1 MSTEIKCPKC
11 GTIFTVDESEY
22 ATLLEQVRTK
32 EFDAS
37 VKKETD
43 RIMRDMKKDA
53 ELAAMKAAAENANI
67 VAQKDTYIAELK
79 AKLEHES
86 ENLTY
91 KIEKAISEKEKEIY
105 ELKTNIQTNKD
116 SYSEEKRLLVA
127 QYQNELNIKD
137 ETIALLKD
145 YRVKLSTKMV
155 GEDLEQHCEN
165 KFNEMRMVAFPR
177 AEFGKDNDA
186 KTGSKGDYIYR
197 ETAEDGTEI
206 LSIMFEMKNE
216 METTATKHKN
226 EHFFAELDKDR
237 REKKCEYAILVSMLE
252 QDSEL
257 YNTGIV
263 DVSYK
268 YEKMYVIRPQFFIQI
283 ISILRNAALNS
294 LKYKQEAE
302 MVKRQNIDVTN
313 FESELNEFKDKFGK
327 NYKDA
332 SDRFSNAID
341 EIDATIQHLM
351 KVKDNLLKSEKH
363 LTAAERKLDTLTIK
377 KLTSGN
383 ATMKAMFDEL
393 ESKSNPVEALNG
405 NVEENKEDNESK
417 SKKPL
422 PSWLTKKEEDGT
434 SMQSSNSADDVKTVN
449 ADTDGNSESNSN
461 SESEPKKVKTW
472 QDVLDYIKAHKNEA
486 K

>member
-53 ELAAMKAAAENANI
+53 ELAAMKTAAENANI

-383 ATMKAMFDEL
+383 ATMKAMFAEL

-405 NVEENKEDNESK
+405 NVEKNKEDNESK

-422 PSWLTKKEEDGT
+422 PSWLTKKEENGT
-434 SMQSSNSADDVKTVN
+434 SMQSSNSADDVKTAN

-461 SESEPKKVKTW
+461 SESEPKKVKTR

>member
-37 VKKETD
+37 IKKETD

-53 ELAAMKAAAENANI
+53 ELAAMKAAAE
-67 VAQKDTYIAELK
+67 KD
-79 AKLEHES
+79 
-86 ENLTY
+86 
-91 KIEKAISEKEKEIY
+91 KAISEKDAYIAKLESELKGKDESLKYRIDKAIAEKEKEIF

-145 YRVKLSTKMV
+145 YKVKLSTKMV
-155 GEDLEQHCEN
+155 GENLEQHCEN

-268 YEKMYVIRPQFFIQI
+268 YDKMYVIRPQFFIQI

-383 ATMKAMFDEL
+383 ATMKAMFAEL

-405 NVEENKEDNESK
+405 NVEENNATNNE
-417 SKKPL
+417 
-422 PSWLTKKEEDGT
+422 EE
-434 SMQSSNSADDVKTVN
+434 
-449 ADTDGNSESNSN
+449 
-461 SESEPKKVKTW
+461 
-472 QDVLDYIKAHKNEA
+472 
-486 K
+486 

>member
-53 ELAAMKAAAENANI
+53 ELAAMKAAAENASI

-79 AKLEHES
+79 AKLEHEN

-91 KIEKAISEKEKEIY
+91 KIEKAVSEKEKEIY
-105 ELKTNIQTNKD
+105 ELKSAIQT
-116 SYSEEKRLLVA
+116 SENQYKEAKRLIVS
-127 QYQNELNIKD
+127 QYEKELEMKD
-137 ETIALLKD
+137 ETIAYLKD
-145 YRVKLSTKMV
+145 YRTKLSTKMV

-165 KFNEMRMVAFPR
+165 KFNEMRMVAFPN
-177 AEFGKDNDA
+177 AEFSKDNDA
-186 KTGSKGDYIYR
+186 KSGSKGDYIYR

-383 ATMKAMFDEL
+383 ATMKAMFAEF

-405 NVEENKEDNESK
+405 NVEENNATNNE
-417 SKKPL
+417 
-422 PSWLTKKEEDGT
+422 EE
-434 SMQSSNSADDVKTVN
+434 
-449 ADTDGNSESNSN
+449 
-461 SESEPKKVKTW
+461 
-472 QDVLDYIKAHKNEA
+472 
-486 K
+486 

>member
-67 VAQKDTYIAELK
+67 VAQKDTYIAGLK
-79 AKLEHES
+79 AKLEHEN

-91 KIEKAISEKEKEIY
+91 KIEKAVSEKEKEIY
-105 ELKTNIQTNKD
+105 ELKSAIQT
-116 SYSEEKRLLVA
+116 SENQYKEAKRLIVS
-127 QYQNELNIKD
+127 QYEKELEMKD
-137 ETIALLKD
+137 ETIAYLKD
-145 YRVKLSTKMV
+145 YRTKLSTKMV
-155 GEDLEQHCEN
+155 GENLEQHCEN

-405 NVEENKEDNESK
+405 NVEENNAMNNE
-417 SKKPL
+417 
-422 PSWLTKKEEDGT
+422 EE
-434 SMQSSNSADDVKTVN
+434 
-449 ADTDGNSESNSN
+449 
-461 SESEPKKVKTW
+461 
-472 QDVLDYIKAHKNEA
+472 
-486 K
+486 

>member
-79 AKLEHES
+79 AKLEHEN

-91 KIEKAISEKEKEIY
+91 KIEKAVSEKEKEIY
-105 ELKTNIQTNKD
+105 ELKSAIQA
-116 SYSEEKRLLVA
+116 SENQYKEAKRLIVS
-127 QYQNELNIKD
+127 QYEKELEMKD
-137 ETIALLKD
+137 ETIAYLKD
-145 YRVKLSTKMV
+145 YRTKLSTKMV

-341 EIDATIQHLM
+341 ELDATIQHLM

-383 ATMKAMFDEL
+383 ATMKAMFAEL

-405 NVEENKEDNESK
+405 NVEENNATNNE
-417 SKKPL
+417 
-422 PSWLTKKEEDGT
+422 EE
-434 SMQSSNSADDVKTVN
+434 
-449 ADTDGNSESNSN
+449 
-461 SESEPKKVKTW
+461 
-472 QDVLDYIKAHKNEA
+472 
-486 K
+486 

>member
-53 ELAAMKAAAENANI
+53 ELAAMKVAAENANI

-79 AKLEHES
+79 AKLEHEN
-86 ENLTY
+86 ENLIY
-91 KIEKAISEKEKEIY
+91 KIEKAVSEKEKEIY
-105 ELKTNIQTNKD
+105 ELKSAIQT
-116 SYSEEKRLLVA
+116 SENQYKEAKRLIVS
-127 QYQNELNIKD
+127 QYEKELEMKD
-137 ETIALLKD
+137 ETIAYLKD
-145 YRVKLSTKMV
+145 YRTKLSTKMV

-383 ATMKAMFDEL
+383 ATMKAMFAEL

-405 NVEENKEDNESK
+405 NVEENNATNNE
-417 SKKPL
+417 
-422 PSWLTKKEEDGT
+422 EE
-434 SMQSSNSADDVKTVN
+434 
-449 ADTDGNSESNSN
+449 
-461 SESEPKKVKTW
+461 
-472 QDVLDYIKAHKNEA
+472 
-486 K
+486 

>member
-155 GEDLEQHCEN
+155 GENLEQHCEN

-268 YEKMYVIRPQFFIQI
+268 YDKMYVIRPQFFIQI

-383 ATMKAMFDEL
+383 ATMKAMFAEL

-405 NVEENKEDNESK
+405 NVEENNATNNE
-417 SKKPL
+417 
-422 PSWLTKKEEDGT
+422 EE
-434 SMQSSNSADDVKTVN
+434 
-449 ADTDGNSESNSN
+449 
-461 SESEPKKVKTW
+461 
-472 QDVLDYIKAHKNEA
+472 
-486 K
+486 

>member
-22 ATLLEQVRTK
+22 AILLEQVRTK

-43 RIMRDMKKDA
+43 RIMRDMRKDA
-53 ELAAMKAAAENANI
+53 ELAAMKAAAENASI

-79 AKLEHES
+79 AKLEHEN

-91 KIEKAISEKEKEIY
+91 KIEKAVSEKEKEIY
-105 ELKTNIQTNKD
+105 ELKSAIQT
-116 SYSEEKRLLVA
+116 SENQYKEAKRLIVS
-127 QYQNELNIKD
+127 QYEKELEMKD
-137 ETIALLKD
+137 ETIAYLKD
-145 YRVKLSTKMV
+145 YRTKLSTKMV

-383 ATMKAMFDEL
+383 ATMKAMFAEL

-405 NVEENKEDNESK
+405 NVEENNATNNE
-417 SKKPL
+417 
-422 PSWLTKKEEDGT
+422 EE
-434 SMQSSNSADDVKTVN
+434 
-449 ADTDGNSESNSN
+449 
-461 SESEPKKVKTW
+461 
-472 QDVLDYIKAHKNEA
+472 
-486 K
+486 

>member
-79 AKLEHES
+79 AKLEHEN

-105 ELKTNIQTNKD
+105 ELKSTIQT
-116 SYSEEKRLLVA
+116 SENQYNEAKRLIVS
-127 QYQNELNIKD
+127 QYEKELEMKD
-137 ETIALLKD
+137 EAIAYLKD
-145 YRVKLSTKMV
+145 YKTKLSTKMV
-155 GEDLEQHCEN
+155 GENLEQHCEN

-383 ATMKAMFDEL
+383 ATMKAMFAEI

-422 PSWLTKKEEDGT
+422 PSWLTKKAEDDT
-434 SMQSSNSADDVKTVN
+434 SMQSSNSTDDVKTAN

-461 SESEPKKVKTW
+461 PESEPKKVKTW
-472 QDVLDYIKAHKNEA
+472 
-486 K
+486 

>member
-79 AKLEHES
+79 AKLEHEN

-91 KIEKAISEKEKEIY
+91 KIEKAVAEKEKEIY
-105 ELKTNIQTNKD
+105 ELKSAIQT
-116 SYSEEKRLLVA
+116 SENQYKEAKRLIVS
-127 QYQNELNIKD
+127 QYEKELEMKD
-137 ETIALLKD
+137 ETIAYLKD
-145 YRVKLSTKMV
+145 YRTKLYTKMV

-383 ATMKAMFDEL
+383 ATMKAMFAEL

-405 NVEENKEDNESK
+405 NVEENNATNNE
-417 SKKPL
+417 
-422 PSWLTKKEEDGT
+422 EE
-434 SMQSSNSADDVKTVN
+434 
-449 ADTDGNSESNSN
+449 
-461 SESEPKKVKTW
+461 
-472 QDVLDYIKAHKNEA
+472 
-486 K
+486 

>member
-43 RIMRDMKKDA
+43 RIMRDMKKDV

-91 KIEKAISEKEKEIY
+91 KIEKAVAEKEKEIY
-105 ELKTNIQTNKD
+105 ELKANIQTNKD

-383 ATMKAMFDEL
+383 ATMKAMFAEL
-393 ESKSNPVEALNG
+393 ESKSNPAEALNG
-405 NVEENKEDNESK
+405 NVEENNATNNE
-417 SKKPL
+417 
-422 PSWLTKKEEDGT
+422 EE
-434 SMQSSNSADDVKTVN
+434 
-449 ADTDGNSESNSN
+449 
-461 SESEPKKVKTW
+461 
-472 QDVLDYIKAHKNEA
+472 
-486 K
+486 

>member
-91 KIEKAISEKEKEIY
+91 KIEKAVAEKEKEIY
-105 ELKTNIQTNKD
+105 ELKSAIQT
-116 SYSEEKRLLVA
+116 SENQYKEAKRLIVS
-127 QYQNELNIKD
+127 QYEKELEMKD
-137 ETIALLKD
+137 ETIAYLKD
-145 YRVKLSTKMV
+145 YRTKLSTKMV

-383 ATMKAMFDEL
+383 ATMKAMFAEL

-405 NVEENKEDNESK
+405 NVEENNATNNE
-417 SKKPL
+417 
-422 PSWLTKKEEDGT
+422 EE
-434 SMQSSNSADDVKTVN
+434 
-449 ADTDGNSESNSN
+449 
-461 SESEPKKVKTW
+461 
-472 QDVLDYIKAHKNEA
+472 
-486 K
+486 

>member
-1 MSTEIKCPKC
+1 MSAEIKCPKC

-91 KIEKAISEKEKEIY
+91 KIEKAVAEKEKEIY
-105 ELKTNIQTNKD
+105 ELKSAIQT
-116 SYSEEKRLLVA
+116 SENQYKEAKRLIVS
-127 QYQNELNIKD
+127 QYEKELEMKD
-137 ETIALLKD
+137 ETIAYLKD
-145 YRVKLSTKMV
+145 YRTKLSTKMV

-383 ATMKAMFDEL
+383 ATMKAMFAEL

-405 NVEENKEDNESK
+405 NVEENNATNNE
-417 SKKPL
+417 
-422 PSWLTKKEEDGT
+422 EE
-434 SMQSSNSADDVKTVN
+434 
-449 ADTDGNSESNSN
+449 
-461 SESEPKKVKTW
+461 
-472 QDVLDYIKAHKNEA
+472 
-486 K
+486 

>member
-43 RIMRDMKKDA
+43 RIMRDMRKDA
-53 ELAAMKAAAENANI
+53 ELAAMKAAAENASI

-79 AKLEHES
+79 AKLEHEN

-91 KIEKAISEKEKEIY
+91 KIEKAVSEKEKEIY
-105 ELKTNIQTNKD
+105 ELKSAIQT
-116 SYSEEKRLLVA
+116 SENQYNEAKRLIVS
-127 QYQNELNIKD
+127 QYEKELEMKD
-137 ETIALLKD
+137 ETIAYLKD
-145 YRVKLSTKMV
+145 YRTKLSTKMV

-383 ATMKAMFDEL
+383 ATMKAMFAEL

-405 NVEENKEDNESK
+405 NVEENNATNNEEK
-417 SKKPL
+417 
-422 PSWLTKKEEDGT
+422 
-434 SMQSSNSADDVKTVN
+434 
-449 ADTDGNSESNSN
+449 
-461 SESEPKKVKTW
+461 
-472 QDVLDYIKAHKNEA
+472 
-486 K
+486 

>member
-91 KIEKAISEKEKEIY
+91 KIEKAVAEKEKEIY
-105 ELKTNIQTNKD
+105 ELKSAIQT
-116 SYSEEKRLLVA
+116 SENQYKEAKRLIVS
-127 QYQNELNIKD
+127 QYEKELEMKD
-137 ETIALLKD
+137 ETIAYLKD
-145 YRVKLSTKMV
+145 YRTKLSTKMV

-268 YEKMYVIRPQFFIQI
+268 YDKMYVIRPQFFIQI

-383 ATMKAMFDEL
+383 ATMKAMFAEL
-393 ESKSNPVEALNG
+393 ESKSNPAEALNG
-405 NVEENKEDNESK
+405 NVEENNATNNE
-417 SKKPL
+417 
-422 PSWLTKKEEDGT
+422 EE
-434 SMQSSNSADDVKTVN
+434 
-449 ADTDGNSESNSN
+449 
-461 SESEPKKVKTW
+461 
-472 QDVLDYIKAHKNEA
+472 
-486 K
+486 

>member
-11 GTIFTVDESEY
+11 GTIFTVDKSEY

-53 ELAAMKAAAENANI
+53 ELAAMKAAAENASI

-105 ELKTNIQTNKD
+105 ELKSAIQT
-116 SYSEEKRLLVA
+116 SENQYKEAKRLIVS
-127 QYQNELNIKD
+127 QYEKELEMKD
-137 ETIALLKD
+137 ETIAYLKD
-145 YRVKLSTKMV
+145 YRTKLSTKMV

-226 EHFFAELDKDR
+226 EHFFSELDKDR

-383 ATMKAMFDEL
+383 ATMKAMFAEL
-393 ESKSNPVEALNG
+393 ESNAKLAEALNG
-405 NVEENKEDNESK
+405 NVEENKDSDEQK

-422 PSWLTKKEEDGT
+422 PSWIKKKEENGT
-434 SMQSSNSADDVKTVN
+434 HMQSNNSADNVKTAN

-472 QDVLDYIKAHKNEA
+472 QDVLDYVKAHKNEA

>member
-11 GTIFTVDESEY
+11 GTIFTVDENEY

-91 KIEKAISEKEKEIY
+91 KIEKAVAEKEKEIY
-105 ELKTNIQTNKD
+105 ELKSTIQT
-116 SYSEEKRLLVA
+116 SENQYNEAKRLIVS
-127 QYQNELNIKD
+127 QYEKELEMKD
-137 ETIALLKD
+137 EAIAYLKD
-145 YRVKLSTKMV
+145 YKTKLSTKMV
-155 GEDLEQHCEN
+155 GENLEQHCEN

-268 YEKMYVIRPQFFIQI
+268 YDKMYVIRPQFFIQI

-351 KVKDNLLKSEKH
+351 KVKDNLLKSENH

-383 ATMKAMFDEL
+383 ATMKAMFAEL

-405 NVEENKEDNESK
+405 NVEENNATNNE
-417 SKKPL
+417 
-422 PSWLTKKEEDGT
+422 EE
-434 SMQSSNSADDVKTVN
+434 
-449 ADTDGNSESNSN
+449 
-461 SESEPKKVKTW
+461 
-472 QDVLDYIKAHKNEA
+472 
-486 K
+486 

>member
-79 AKLEHES
+79 AKLEHEN

-91 KIEKAISEKEKEIY
+91 KIEKAVSEKEKEIY
-105 ELKTNIQTNKD
+105 ELKSAIQA
-116 SYSEEKRLLVA
+116 SENQYKEAKRLIVS
-127 QYQNELNIKD
+127 QYEKELEMKD
-137 ETIALLKD
+137 ETIAYLKD
-145 YRVKLSTKMV
+145 YRTKLSTKMV

-383 ATMKAMFDEL
+383 ATMKAMFAEL
-393 ESKSNPVEALNG
+393 ESKSNPAEALNG
-405 NVEENKEDNESK
+405 NVEENNATNNE
-417 SKKPL
+417 
-422 PSWLTKKEEDGT
+422 EE
-434 SMQSSNSADDVKTVN
+434 
-449 ADTDGNSESNSN
+449 
-461 SESEPKKVKTW
+461 
-472 QDVLDYIKAHKNEA
+472 
-486 K
+486 

>member
-91 KIEKAISEKEKEIY
+91 KIEKAVSEKEKEIY
-105 ELKTNIQTNKD
+105 ELKSAIQT
-116 SYSEEKRLLVA
+116 SENQYKEAKRLIVS
-127 QYQNELNIKD
+127 QYEKELEMKD
-137 ETIALLKD
+137 ETIAYLKD
-145 YRVKLSTKMV
+145 YKTKLSTKMV

-383 ATMKAMFDEL
+383 ATMKAMFAEL
-393 ESKSNPVEALNG
+393 ESKSNPAEALNG
-405 NVEENKEDNESK
+405 NVEENNATNNE
-417 SKKPL
+417 
-422 PSWLTKKEEDGT
+422 EE
-434 SMQSSNSADDVKTVN
+434 
-449 ADTDGNSESNSN
+449 
-461 SESEPKKVKTW
+461 
-472 QDVLDYIKAHKNEA
+472 
-486 K
+486 

>member
-79 AKLEHES
+79 AKLEHEN

-91 KIEKAISEKEKEIY
+91 KIEKAVSEKEKEIY
-105 ELKTNIQTNKD
+105 ELKSAIQT
-116 SYSEEKRLLVA
+116 SENQYKEAKRLIVS
-127 QYQNELNIKD
+127 QYEKELEMKD
-137 ETIALLKD
+137 EAIAYLKD
-145 YRVKLSTKMV
+145 YKTKLSTKMV

-226 EHFFAELDKDR
+226 EHFFSELDKDR

-383 ATMKAMFDEL
+383 ATMKAMFAEL

-405 NVEENKEDNESK
+405 NVEENNATNNE
-417 SKKPL
+417 
-422 PSWLTKKEEDGT
+422 EE
-434 SMQSSNSADDVKTVN
+434 
-449 ADTDGNSESNSN
+449 
-461 SESEPKKVKTW
+461 
-472 QDVLDYIKAHKNEA
+472 
-486 K
+486 

>member
-91 KIEKAISEKEKEIY
+91 KIEKAVAEKEKEIY
-105 ELKTNIQTNKD
+105 ELKANIQTNKD

-165 KFNEMRMVAFPR
+165 KFNEMRMVAFPN
-177 AEFGKDNDA
+177 AEFSKDNDA
-186 KTGSKGDYIYR
+186 KSGSKGDYIYR

-383 ATMKAMFDEL
+383 ATMKAMFAEL
-393 ESKSNPVEALNG
+393 ESKSNPAEALNG
-405 NVEENKEDNESK
+405 KVEENKDSDEQK
-417 SKKPL
+417 SKKQL
-422 PSWLTKKEEDGT
+422 PSWITKKEENGT
-434 SMQSSNSADDVKTVN
+434 HMQSSNSADNVKTAN

-472 QDVLDYIKAHKNEA
+472 QDVLDYVKAHKNEA

>member
-79 AKLEHES
+79 AKLEHEN

-91 KIEKAISEKEKEIY
+91 KIEKAVSEKEKEIY
-105 ELKTNIQTNKD
+105 ELKSAIQA
-116 SYSEEKRLLVA
+116 SENQYKEAKRLIVS
-127 QYQNELNIKD
+127 QYEKELEMKD
-137 ETIALLKD
+137 ETIAYLKD
-145 YRVKLSTKMV
+145 YRTKLSTKMV

-165 KFNEMRMVAFPR
+165 KFNEIRMVAFPR

-206 LSIMFEMKNE
+206 LSVMFEMKNE

-383 ATMKAMFDEL
+383 ATMKAMFAEL
-393 ESKSNPVEALNG
+393 ESNAKLAEALNG
-405 NVEENKEDNESK
+405 NVEENKDSDEQK

-422 PSWLTKKEEDGT
+422 PSWIKKKEENGT
-434 SMQSSNSADDVKTVN
+434 HMQSSNSADNVKTAN

-472 QDVLDYIKAHKNEA
+472 QDVLDYVKAHKNEA

>member
-91 KIEKAISEKEKEIY
+91 KIEKAVAEKEKEIY
-105 ELKTNIQTNKD
+105 ELKSAIQT
-116 SYSEEKRLLVA
+116 SENQYKEAKRLLVS
-127 QYQNELNIKD
+127 QYEKELEMKD
-137 ETIALLKD
+137 EAIAYLKD
-145 YRVKLSTKMV
+145 YRTKLSTKMV

-383 ATMKAMFDEL
+383 ATMKAMFAEL

-405 NVEENKEDNESK
+405 NVEENNATNNE
-417 SKKPL
+417 
-422 PSWLTKKEEDGT
+422 EE
-434 SMQSSNSADDVKTVN
+434 
-449 ADTDGNSESNSN
+449 
-461 SESEPKKVKTW
+461 
-472 QDVLDYIKAHKNEA
+472 
-486 K
+486 

>member
-22 ATLLEQVRTK
+22 ANLLEQVRTK

-53 ELAAMKAAAENANI
+53 ELAAMKVAAENANI

-79 AKLEHES
+79 AKLEHEN
-86 ENLTY
+86 ENLIY
-91 KIEKAISEKEKEIY
+91 KIEKAVSEKEKEIY
-105 ELKTNIQTNKD
+105 ELKSAIQT
-116 SYSEEKRLLVA
+116 SENQYKEAKRLIVS
-127 QYQNELNIKD
+127 QYEKELEMKD
-137 ETIALLKD
+137 ETIAYLKD
-145 YRVKLSTKMV
+145 YRTKLSTKMV

-383 ATMKAMFDEL
+383 ATMKAMFAEL

-405 NVEENKEDNESK
+405 NVEENNATNNE
-417 SKKPL
+417 
-422 PSWLTKKEEDGT
+422 EE
-434 SMQSSNSADDVKTVN
+434 
-449 ADTDGNSESNSN
+449 
-461 SESEPKKVKTW
+461 
-472 QDVLDYIKAHKNEA
+472 
-486 K
+486 

>member
-11 GTIFTVDESEY
+11 GTIFTVDEGEY

-53 ELAAMKAAAENANI
+53 ELAAMKAAAENASI

-79 AKLEHES
+79 AKLEHEN

-91 KIEKAISEKEKEIY
+91 KIEKAVSEKEKEIY
-105 ELKTNIQTNKD
+105 ELKSAIQT
-116 SYSEEKRLLVA
+116 SENQYKEAKRLIVS
-127 QYQNELNIKD
+127 QYEKELEMKD
-137 ETIALLKD
+137 ETIAYLKD
-145 YRVKLSTKMV
+145 YRTKLSTKMV

-268 YEKMYVIRPQFFIQI
+268 YDKMYVIRPQFFIQI

-383 ATMKAMFDEL
+383 ATMKAMFAEL

-405 NVEENKEDNESK
+405 NVEENNATNNE
-417 SKKPL
+417 
-422 PSWLTKKEEDGT
+422 EE
-434 SMQSSNSADDVKTVN
+434 
-449 ADTDGNSESNSN
+449 
-461 SESEPKKVKTW
+461 
-472 QDVLDYIKAHKNEA
+472 
-486 K
+486 

>member
-155 GEDLEQHCEN
+155 GENLEQHCEN

>member
-53 ELAAMKAAAENANI
+53 ELAAMKTAAENANI

-155 GEDLEQHCEN
+155 GENLEQHCEN

-268 YEKMYVIRPQFFIQI
+268 YEKMYVIRPQFFIQL

-383 ATMKAMFDEL
+383 ATMKAMFAEL

-405 NVEENKEDNESK
+405 NVEENNATNNE
-417 SKKPL
+417 
-422 PSWLTKKEEDGT
+422 EE
-434 SMQSSNSADDVKTVN
+434 
-449 ADTDGNSESNSN
+449 
-461 SESEPKKVKTW
+461 
-472 QDVLDYIKAHKNEA
+472 
-486 K
+486 

>member
-43 RIMRDMKKDA
+43 RIMRDIKKDA
-53 ELAAMKAAAENANI
+53 ELAAMKVAAENASI

-79 AKLEHES
+79 AKLEHEN

-91 KIEKAISEKEKEIY
+91 KIEKAVSEKEKEIY
-105 ELKTNIQTNKD
+105 ELKSAIQTSDNQ
-116 SYSEEKRLLVA
+116 YNEAKRLIVS
-127 QYQNELNIKD
+127 QYEKELEMKD
-137 ETIALLKD
+137 ETIAYLKD
-145 YRVKLSTKMV
+145 YRTKLSTKMV

-383 ATMKAMFDEL
+383 ATMKAMFAEL

-405 NVEENKEDNESK
+405 NVEENNATNNEEK
-417 SKKPL
+417 
-422 PSWLTKKEEDGT
+422 
-434 SMQSSNSADDVKTVN
+434 
-449 ADTDGNSESNSN
+449 
-461 SESEPKKVKTW
+461 
-472 QDVLDYIKAHKNEA
+472 
-486 K
+486 

>member
-79 AKLEHES
+79 AKLEHEN

-91 KIEKAISEKEKEIY
+91 KIEKAVSEKEKEIY
-105 ELKTNIQTNKD
+105 ELKSAIQT
-116 SYSEEKRLLVA
+116 SENQYKEAKRLIVS
-127 QYQNELNIKD
+127 QYEKELEMKD
-137 ETIALLKD
+137 ETIAYLKD
-145 YRVKLSTKMV
+145 YRTKLSTKMV

-165 KFNEMRMVAFPR
+165 KFNEIRMVAFPR

-206 LSIMFEMKNE
+206 LSVMFEMKNE

-363 LTAAERKLDTLTIK
+363 LTAAERKLDTPTIK

-383 ATMKAMFDEL
+383 ATMKAMFAEL
-393 ESKSNPVEALNG
+393 ESNAKLAEALNG
-405 NVEENKEDNESK
+405 NVEENKDSDEQK

-422 PSWLTKKEEDGT
+422 PSWIKKKEENGT
-434 SMQSSNSADDVKTVN
+434 HMQSSNSADNVKTAN

>member
-43 RIMRDMKKDA
+43 KIMRDMKKDA

-79 AKLEHES
+79 AKLEHEN

-91 KIEKAISEKEKEIY
+91 KIEKAVSEKEKEIY
-105 ELKTNIQTNKD
+105 ELKSAIQT
-116 SYSEEKRLLVA
+116 SENQYNEAKRLIVS
-127 QYQNELNIKD
+127 QYEKELEMKD
-137 ETIALLKD
+137 EAIAYLKD
-145 YRVKLSTKMV
+145 YRTKLSTKMV
-155 GEDLEQHCEN
+155 GENLEQHCEN

-313 FESELNEFKDKFGK
+313 FESELNEFKDKFSK

-351 KVKDNLLKSEKH
+351 KIKDNLLKSEKH
-363 LTAAERKLDTLTIK
+363 LTAAERKLDALTIK

-383 ATMKAMFDEL
+383 ATMKAMFAEL

-405 NVEENKEDNESK
+405 NVEENNATNNE
-417 SKKPL
+417 
-422 PSWLTKKEEDGT
+422 EE
-434 SMQSSNSADDVKTVN
+434 
-449 ADTDGNSESNSN
+449 
-461 SESEPKKVKTW
+461 
-472 QDVLDYIKAHKNEA
+472 
-486 K
+486 

>member
-53 ELAAMKAAAENANI
+53 ELAAMKAAAE
-67 VAQKDTYIAELK
+67 KD
-79 AKLEHES
+79 
-86 ENLTY
+86 
-91 KIEKAISEKEKEIY
+91 KAISEKDAYIAKLELELKGKDENLKYRIDKAIAEKEKEIF

-116 SYSEEKRLLVA
+116 SYSEEKRLLVK

-145 YRVKLSTKMV
+145 YKIKLSTKMV
-155 GEDLEQHCEN
+155 GENLEQHCEN

-197 ETAEDGTEI
+197 ETADDGTEI

-268 YEKMYVIRPQFFIQI
+268 YDKMYVIRPQFFIQI

-313 FESELNEFKDKFGK
+313 FESELNDFKDKFGK

-363 LTAAERKLDTLTIK
+363 LTAAERKLDGLTIK
-377 KLTSGN
+377 KLTNGN
-383 ATMKAMFDEL
+383 ATMKAMFAEL
-393 ESKSNPVEALNG
+393 ESQPKPAEALNG
-405 NVEENKEDNESK
+405 QVEENKDSDEQK

-422 PSWLTKKEEDGT
+422 PSWITKKEENDAPI
-434 SMQSSNSADDVKTVN
+434 QSNDLIDDVQSVSEDTADD
-449 ADTDGNSESNSN
+449 SRSNSN

>member
-37 VKKETD
+37 IKKETD

-53 ELAAMKAAAENANI
+53 ELAAMKAAAENASI

-79 AKLEHES
+79 AKLEHEN

-91 KIEKAISEKEKEIY
+91 KIEKAVSEKEKEIY
-105 ELKTNIQTNKD
+105 ELKSAIQTNENQYK
-116 SYSEEKRLLVA
+116 EAKRLIVS
-127 QYQNELNIKD
+127 QYEKELEMKD
-137 ETIALLKD
+137 ETIAYLKD
-145 YRVKLSTKMV
+145 YRTKLSTKMV

-383 ATMKAMFDEL
+383 ATMKAMFAEL

-405 NVEENKEDNESK
+405 NVEENKDSDEQK
-417 SKKPL
+417 SKKQL
-422 PSWLTKKEEDGT
+422 PSWITKKEENGT
-434 SMQSSNSADDVKTVN
+434 HMQSSNSADNVKTAN

-472 QDVLDYIKAHKNEA
+472 QDVLDYVKAHKNDA

>member
-43 RIMRDMKKDA
+43 RIMRDMRKDA

-79 AKLEHES
+79 AKLEHEN

-91 KIEKAISEKEKEIY
+91 KIEKAVSEKEKEIY
-105 ELKTNIQTNKD
+105 ELKSAIQT
-116 SYSEEKRLLVA
+116 SENQYKEAKRLIVS
-127 QYQNELNIKD
+127 QYEKELEMKD
-137 ETIALLKD
+137 ETIAYLKD
-145 YRVKLSTKMV
+145 YRTKLSTKMV

-383 ATMKAMFDEL
+383 ATMKAMFAEL

-405 NVEENKEDNESK
+405 NVEENNATNNE
-417 SKKPL
+417 
-422 PSWLTKKEEDGT
+422 EE
-434 SMQSSNSADDVKTVN
+434 
-449 ADTDGNSESNSN
+449 
-461 SESEPKKVKTW
+461 
-472 QDVLDYIKAHKNEA
+472 
-486 K
+486 

>member
-22 ATLLEQVRTK
+22 AILLEQVRTK

-79 AKLEHES
+79 AKLEHEN

-91 KIEKAISEKEKEIY
+91 KIEKAVSEKEKEIY
-105 ELKTNIQTNKD
+105 ELKSAIQT
-116 SYSEEKRLLVA
+116 SENQYKEAKRLIVS
-127 QYQNELNIKD
+127 QYEKELGMKD
-137 ETIALLKD
+137 ETIAYLKD
-145 YRVKLSTKMV
+145 YRTKLSTKMV

-257 YNTGIV
+257 YNTGMV

-383 ATMKAMFDEL
+383 ATMKAMFAEL

-405 NVEENKEDNESK
+405 NVEENNATNNE
-417 SKKPL
+417 
-422 PSWLTKKEEDGT
+422 EE
-434 SMQSSNSADDVKTVN
+434 
-449 ADTDGNSESNSN
+449 
-461 SESEPKKVKTW
+461 
-472 QDVLDYIKAHKNEA
+472 
-486 K
+486 

>member
-79 AKLEHES
+79 AKLEHEN

-91 KIEKAISEKEKEIY
+91 KIEKAVAEKEKEIY
-105 ELKTNIQTNKD
+105 ELKANIQTNKD

-383 ATMKAMFDEL
+383 ATMKAMFAEL
-393 ESKSNPVEALNG
+393 ESKSNPVEVLNG
-405 NVEENKEDNESK
+405 NVEENNATNNE
-417 SKKPL
+417 
-422 PSWLTKKEEDGT
+422 EE
-434 SMQSSNSADDVKTVN
+434 
-449 ADTDGNSESNSN
+449 
-461 SESEPKKVKTW
+461 
-472 QDVLDYIKAHKNEA
+472 
-486 K
+486 

>member
-91 KIEKAISEKEKEIY
+91 KIEKAVAEKEKEIY
-105 ELKTNIQTNKD
+105 ELKSTIQT
-116 SYSEEKRLLVA
+116 SENQYNEAKRLIVS
-127 QYQNELNIKD
+127 QYEKELEMKD
-137 ETIALLKD
+137 EAIAYLKD
-145 YRVKLSTKMV
+145 YKTKLSTKMV
-155 GEDLEQHCEN
+155 GENLEQHCEN

-216 METTATKHKN
+216 METTAMKHKN

-268 YEKMYVIRPQFFIQI
+268 YDKMYVIRPQFFIQI

-383 ATMKAMFDEL
+383 ATMKAMFAEL

-405 NVEENKEDNESK
+405 NVEENNATNNE
-417 SKKPL
+417 
-422 PSWLTKKEEDGT
+422 EE
-434 SMQSSNSADDVKTVN
+434 
-449 ADTDGNSESNSN
+449 
-461 SESEPKKVKTW
+461 
-472 QDVLDYIKAHKNEA
+472 
-486 K
+486 

>member
-53 ELAAMKAAAENANI
+53 ELAAMKVAAENANI

-79 AKLEHES
+79 AKLEHEN
-86 ENLTY
+86 ENLIY
-91 KIEKAISEKEKEIY
+91 KIEKAVSEKEKEIY
-105 ELKTNIQTNKD
+105 ELKSAIQT
-116 SYSEEKRLLVA
+116 SENQYKEAKRLLVS
-127 QYQNELNIKD
+127 QYEKELEMKD
-137 ETIALLKD
+137 ETIAYLKD
-145 YRVKLSTKMV
+145 YRTKLSTKMV

-383 ATMKAMFDEL
+383 ATMKAMFAEL

-405 NVEENKEDNESK
+405 NVEENNATNNE
-417 SKKPL
+417 
-422 PSWLTKKEEDGT
+422 EE
-434 SMQSSNSADDVKTVN
+434 
-449 ADTDGNSESNSN
+449 
-461 SESEPKKVKTW
+461 
-472 QDVLDYIKAHKNEA
+472 
-486 K
+486 

>member
-11 GTIFTVDESEY
+11 GTIFTVDEGEY

-53 ELAAMKAAAENANI
+53 ELAAMKAAAENAII

-79 AKLEHES
+79 AKLEHEN

-91 KIEKAISEKEKEIY
+91 KIEKAVSEKEKEIY
-105 ELKTNIQTNKD
+105 ELKSAIQT
-116 SYSEEKRLLVA
+116 SENQYKEAKRLIVS
-127 QYQNELNIKD
+127 QYEKELEMKD
-137 ETIALLKD
+137 ETIAYLKD
-145 YRVKLSTKMV
+145 YRTKLSTKMV

-383 ATMKAMFDEL
+383 ATMKAMFAEL
-393 ESKSNPVEALNG
+393 ESKSNPVEASNG
-405 NVEENKEDNESK
+405 NVEENNVTNNE
-417 SKKPL
+417 
-422 PSWLTKKEEDGT
+422 EE
-434 SMQSSNSADDVKTVN
+434 
-449 ADTDGNSESNSN
+449 
-461 SESEPKKVKTW
+461 
-472 QDVLDYIKAHKNEA
+472 
-486 K
+486 

>member
-53 ELAAMKAAAENANI
+53 ELAAMKVAAENANI

-91 KIEKAISEKEKEIY
+91 KIEKAVAEKEKEIY
-105 ELKTNIQTNKD
+105 ELKSAIQT
-116 SYSEEKRLLVA
+116 SENQYKEAKRLIIS
-127 QYQNELNIKD
+127 QYEKELEMKD
-137 ETIALLKD
+137 ETIAYLKD
-145 YRVKLSTKMV
+145 YRTKLSTKMV

-383 ATMKAMFDEL
+383 ATMKAMFAEL

-405 NVEENKEDNESK
+405 NVEENNATNNEEK
-417 SKKPL
+417 
-422 PSWLTKKEEDGT
+422 
-434 SMQSSNSADDVKTVN
+434 
-449 ADTDGNSESNSN
+449 
-461 SESEPKKVKTW
+461 
-472 QDVLDYIKAHKNEA
+472 
-486 K
+486 